1 METPKLRL
9 TPPALAAILAALA
22 IAGAGSMWPA
32 GTLAAAEQQSSAPG
46 LPPAGQMCPRGSFV
60 IGFDSES
67 NIVCSQVC
75 GNGVL
80 DPGESCDD
88 GNLEAGDGCSPAC
101 GVEAVAAAGE
111 QAPAEPAAPA
121 EPEVA
126 SNTPV
131 LAISDVEPSS
141 VLFGT
146 REATLTV
153 VGSGFGPDSR
163 ILFEG
168 STYEPSVDPSGT
180 RLTVTLPTRRLTIG
194 NYAITVTDSAGGKS
208 TLRKALVVY

>member
-22 IAGAGSMWPA
+22 LAGPGSMWPA
-32 GTLAAAEQQSSAPG
+32 ESLAAAE
-46 LPPAGQMCPRGSFV
+46 PPAGQMCPRGSFV

-75 GNGVL
+75 GNGML

-101 GVEAVAAAGE
+101 RPEAAAAE
-111 QAPAEPAAPA
+111 PEAAAAAVVQAPAEPAAPA
-121 EPEVA
+121 EPEAA
-126 SNTPV
+126 SDAPV

-153 VGSGFGPDSR
+153 IGAGFGPDSR

-194 NYAITVTDSAGGKS
+194 NYAITVTDGAGGKS